1 MKELRTIFHDV
12 VNDLNAICVVA
23 GTAAEMAKLDN
34 YEKITDANELKKHL
48 QEAVQ
53 ALEKS
58 EEAAVLAAEKIS
70 ALKKIVYKL
79 LEIDT
84 SKPL

>member
-1 MKELRTIFHDV
+1 MKELREIFHDV
-12 VNDLNAICVVA
+12 ANDLNSICVVA
-23 GTAAEMAKLDN
+23 GTTAEMTKLDN
-34 YEKITDANELKKHL
+34 YEKIADAEKLKKHL
-48 QEAVQ
+48 NEAVI

-58 EEAAVLAAEKIS
+58 EDAAAKAAEKIS